1 MKAASLSHQYLNVKL
16 SNENDIY
23 FNSGRF
29 RVGRKHQ
36 RLNPKQQQ
44 NDNQT
49 DPPLSASDPL
59 SRRSVITN
67 EQSESATPSVTI
79 LGRSHSES
87 NATYVIYE
95 QQPSNKAQFE
105 YSDRGMD
112 IFCLRFIFE
121 LFHS

>member
-1 MKAASLSHQYLNVKL
+1 MRAASLGHLYLNVKS

-44 NDNQT
+44 NDNQR
-49 DPPLSASDPL
+49 DPSLSASDPL
-59 SRRSVITN
+59 SRRSVIIN
-67 EQSESATPSVTI
+67 EPSESATPSVTI

-87 NATYVIYE
+87 NDIYVIYE
-95 QQPSNKAQFE
+95 QQPSNNAQFQ
-105 YSDRGMD
+105 YSDRGMN
-112 IFCLRFIFE
+112 IFCLRFIFG
-121 LFHS
+121 LFYY